1 MQPFVR
7 WTVTSI
13 AVFAAIPAVAGTIG
27 FLDTERAIRTVREGQ
42 RQYQILD
49 AWANQRSDEVDAIQS
64 RVAELTQRLNSQQ
77 DVASPE
83 AVRQL
88 EKELLQAQRD
98 FEDAGRAL
106 KSDYEKKRRELLD
119 PVARRVRTVASE
131 YAESK
136 GIDAIFMLETQ
147 PLVYIAES
155 VIVTDAVIQ
164 IYNERFPVD

>member
-7 WTVTSI
+7 WTVTFI
-13 AVFAAIPAVAGTIG
+13 AALAATPAVAGTIG

-49 AWANQRSDEVDAIQS
+49 AWANERSDEVEAIQS
-64 RVAELTQRLNSQQ
+64 RVAELTERLNSQQ
-77 DVASPE
+77 AVASPE

-106 KSDYEKKRRELLD
+106 KPDYEKKRRELID
-119 PVARRVRTVASE
+119 PVAHRVRTVASE
-131 YAESK
+131 YAESN